1 MDTANAVP
9 SAEFEL
15 RLVRYFT
22 VVAEQQHFGRAAAL
36 LHITQP
42 TLSRQIRTLE
52 QRVGARLLDRDRQGT
67 RLTPAGAAF
76 LPHAEQLLAVAA
88 MAAADARAAA
98 VPHQLTVGYTRGL
111 IITPAVRHL
120 RHHHT
125 EAEVHTLHLELAE
138 VRTALISRRVDAVV
152 TRLPF
157 ATDGLR
163 VTVLH
168 HEPRVLLVARFHR
181 LAGRASV
188 TLDDIATEPVPRL
201 PAAEWDSFWR
211 VDPRPDGTPAPDGPL
226 VSHIEDL
233 FELIASG
240 QVVAIVPAGLRGEGT
255 RPDLTSIPLH
265 GVEPCQVVLA
275 TRAGDNAHLV
285 AAFRRS
291 AQALLAEASP

>member
-1 MDTANAVP
+1 MDAANAVP
-9 SAEFEL
+9 SADFEL

-22 VVAEQQHFGRAAAL
+22 VVAEQQHFARAAAL

-52 QRVGARLLDRDRQGT
+52 QRVGVRLFDRDRQGT
-67 RLTPAGAAF
+67 RLTPAVPAF
-76 LPHAEQLLAVAA
+76 LPHARQLLAIAA

-98 VPHQLTVGYTRGL
+98 VPSQLTVGHTRGL

-120 RHHHT
+120 RHYHP
-125 EAEVHTLHLELAE
+125 EAEVRTLHIELAE
-138 VRTALISRRVDAVV
+138 VRTALFGRRVDAVV

-157 ATDGLR
+157 DTDGLQ

-168 HEPRVLLVARFHR
+168 HETRVLLVARSHR
-181 LAGRASV
+181 LGGRESV
-188 TLDDIATEPVPRL
+188 TLDDIATELVPRL

-226 VSHIEDL
+226 AGHIEDVL
-233 FELIASG
+233 ELVASG
-240 QVVAIVPAGLRGEGT
+240 QAVAMLPAGLRGEGT

-265 GVEPCQVVLA
+265 GVEPGQVVLA
-275 TRAGDNAHLV
+275 TRAGDSAPLV

-291 AQALLAEASP
+291 AQALLTEANY

>member
-1 MDTANAVP
+1 MGTTNAAP
-9 SAEFEL
+9 SAEFDL

-22 VVAEQQHFGRAAAL
+22 VVAEQQHFGRAAVL
-36 LHITQP
+36 LHVTQP

-76 LPHAEQLLAVAA
+76 LPHARQLLAVAA
-88 MAAADARAAA
+88 TAAAAASAAA
-98 VPHQLTVGYTRGL
+98 VPSRVTVGHTRGL
-111 IITPAVRHL
+111 IITPAVRQL
-120 RHHHT
+120 RHDHP
-125 EAEVHTLHLELAE
+125 EAEVHTQHLELAE
-138 VRTALISRRVDAVV
+138 VRTALFGHRVDAVV

-168 HEPRVLLVARFHR
+168 HEPRVLLVAGDHR
-181 LAGRASV
+181 LAGRESV
-188 TLDDIATEPVPRL
+188 TLDDIATEPMPRL
-201 PAAEWDSFWR
+201 PNAEWDSFWR
-211 VDPRPDGTPAPDGPL
+211 VDPRPDGTSAPDGPL
-226 VSHIEDL
+226 VGHLEDS
-233 FELIASG
+233 FDLIASG
-240 QVVAIVPAGLRGEGT
+240 RAVAIVPAGLRADSA

-275 TRAGDNAHLV
+275 TRVGDTANLV

-291 AQALLAEASP
+291 AQTLLVGEGY

>member
-1 MDTANAVP
+1 MGTANAVP
-9 SAEFEL
+9 PVEFEL

-22 VVAEQQHFGRAAAL
+22 VVAEQQHFARAAAL

-76 LPHAEQLLAVAA
+76 LPHARQLLSVAA
-88 MAAADARAAA
+88 RAVADARAAA
-98 VPHQLTVGYTRGL
+98 VPSRLTVGHTRGL

-120 RHHHT
+120 RRHHT

-138 VRTALISRRVDAVV
+138 VRTALFGHRVDAVV

-168 HEPRVLLVARFHR
+168 DEPRVLLVARFHR
-181 LAGRASV
+181 LAGRESV

-201 PAAEWDSFWR
+201 PAAEWDAFWR

-226 VSHIEDL
+226 VGHLEDAL
-233 FELIASG
+233 ELIASG
-240 QVVAIVPAGLRGEGT
+240 QVVAILPAGLRAEGT
-255 RPDLTSIPLH
+255 RPDLTAIPLH

-275 TRAGDNAHLV
+275 TRAGESAHLV

-291 AQALLAEASP
+291 AQALLTEASY